1 MYKGYCFVNI
11 EESIVNINVR
21 RALGLRKGVFITI
34 EGGEG
39 AGKSTLIEELSNKM
53 LQRGKMVTT
62 TREPGGIPIAE
73 QIRNVILDREH
84 IAMDARTEALL
95 YAAARR
101 QHLVEKV
108 APALEQGQMVI
119 CDRFV
124 DSSLAYQGH
133 ARGLGMDEVWAINQF
148 AIQDLMPDLT
158 IYMDVSPEV
167 GLRRISQAA
176 EREIN
181 RLDLEKHSF
190 HEKVRE
196 GYLQL
201 LQQNPDRMMRIDAE
215 QSPEKVF
222 HDVLS
227 AIDSRFAGFLAT
239 NV

>member
-1 MYKGYCFVNI
+1 M
-11 EESIVNINVR
+11 
-21 RALGLRKGVFITI
+21 RKGVFITI

-39 AGKSTLIEELSNKM
+39 AGKSTLIEQLSNKM

-84 IAMDARTEALL
+84 VAMDARTEALL

-190 HEKVRE
+190 HERVRE

-239 NV
+239 SV

>member
-1 MYKGYCFVNI
+1 MYKEYCFVNI

-39 AGKSTLIEELSNKM
+39 AGKSTLIEQLSNKM
-53 LQRGKMVTT
+53 LLRGKMVTT

-84 IAMDARTEALL
+84 VAMDARTEALL

-148 AIQDLMPDLT
+148 AIQELMPDLT

-201 LQQNPDRMMRIDAE
+201 LQQNPVRMMRIDAE

>member
-1 MYKGYCFVNI
+1 M
-11 EESIVNINVR
+11 
-21 RALGLRKGVFITI
+21 RKGVFITI

-39 AGKSTLIEELSNKM
+39 AGKSTLIEQLSNKM

-73 QIRNVILDREH
+73 QIRTVILDREH

-108 APALEQGQMVI
+108 APALEQGQIVI

-124 DSSLAYQGH
+124 DSSLAYQGY
-133 ARGLGMDEVWAINQF
+133 ARGLGMDEVWAINRF

-167 GLRRISQAA
+167 GLKRISQAS

-190 HEKVRE
+190 HERVRE

-201 LQQNPDRMMRIDAE
+201 LKQNPDRIVRIDAE
-215 QSPEKVF
+215 QSPELVLN
-222 HDVLS
+222 DVLT
-227 AIDSRFAGFLAT
+227 AIDSRLAGFLAT
-239 NV
+239 DV